1 MLIVVQLPLTDVRPF
16 LDADS
21 RQIAAKVW
29 PILTVSDDEPD
40 RAPFVRAF
48 GRARRRPKGG
58 LDEWPAEDA
67 YCDGAHSL
75 RLVRSVRRSIGVS
88 DESKAYCAFRRL
100 YWDGKFQQNGA
111 VVGRIEIGF
120 GLKRPAGAKAFPPEK
135 FGRIVDALLTQ
146 EVRIPVAS
154 DIRAGAAGSLFSTT
168 TLAEAGPGIARAYL
182 RASTRKDGLPL
193 PADHDWWV
201 QAGSPQVIVEY
212 SGRDEVDA
220 VPGNV
225 QPIALSGELFD
236 GIRVFIGRRQ
246 VKGKTRPVWFFEGG
260 ASRSERDALRRLRLN
275 VTRLHAAL
283 STFQLLTDLHA
294 KGRLSPATPE
304 ANRRLSDCLSAYL
317 PLLYQ
322 KEYHGFAWTD
332 FLRAALT
339 LSDVMAPGRMATLR
353 AVHPAPGRGLR
364 SQFDRAEVTMA
375 KLASETP
382 PPIEYEIFLAHA
394 GTDLP
399 FAEQLYTLLAKPDV
413 RVFLDKRSLFPSDT
427 WDVEIQQ
434 AQRASRM
441 TVVLVGPK
449 WEQAFFLRSEVQTA
463 ISLFRLDA
471 QRHRVLSVFLPGS
484 GPDNAP
490 YGLNLPQ
497 GISVASVADLPDVAT
512 QILGRLM
519 PLGPTVAFP
528 PTGLHEAQLSDLP
541 APQ

>member
-16 LDADS
+16 LDAPS
-21 RQIAAKVW
+21 GQIAARVW
-29 PILTVSDDEPD
+29 PILTVPDDEPD
-40 RAPFVRAF
+40 RAAFVRAF

-67 YCDGAHSL
+67 YCDGAHAL

-120 GLKRPAGAKAFPPEK
+120 GLKRPAALPPAD

-146 EVRIPVAS
+146 EVRVPVAE
-154 DIRAGAAGSLFSTT
+154 IVRAGAEAASFSTT
-168 TLAEAGPGIARAYL
+168 TLAEAGPAIARAYL
-182 RASTRKDGLPL
+182 RASTSKDGLPV

-201 QAGSPQVIVEY
+201 QAGSPQVIAEY
-212 SGRDEVDA
+212 SGPHEVDA

-225 QPIALSGELFD
+225 QPVALSGGLFD

-260 ASRSERDALRRLRLN
+260 ADRRERDALRRLRLN

-294 KGRLSPATPE
+294 KGRLSPTTPE
-304 ANRRLSDCLSAYL
+304 AKRRLSDCLSEYL

-332 FLRAALT
+332 FL
-339 LSDVMAPGRMATLR
+339 LSDAMAPGRMATLR

-364 SQFDRAEVTMA
+364 SQFDWAEATMA
-375 KLASETP
+375 DLASGTP
-382 PPIEYEIFLAHA
+382 PPIEYDIFLAHA
-394 GTDLP
+394 GSDLP
-399 FAEQLYTLLAKPDV
+399 LAEQLYALLAKPDV
-413 RVFLDKRSLFPSDT
+413 RVFLDKRSLLPSDS
-427 WDVEIQQ
+427 WDLEIQH

-441 TVVLVGPK
+441 TVVLVGPEWK
-449 WEQAFFLRSEVQTA
+449 KAFFLRSEVQTA

-484 GPDNAP
+484 DPNNAP

-497 GISVASVADLPDVAT
+497 GIQVASEADFTDVAK
-512 QILGRLM
+512 QILGRLTA
-519 PLGPTVAFP
+519 LGPTGA
-528 PTGLHEAQLSDLP
+528 
-541 APQ
+541 